1 MAQSGDDED
10 GLNLEEGIS
19 LSRLEEGK
27 PLGGNVGD
35 DKVVVVKQGDQIF
48 AIGARCTHYSGPL
61 EKGLVV
67 GKTIRCPLHHA
78 VFDLETSRPVGAP
91 AFKPTGCYPVE
102 VEGDRFRVLPKAEPE
117 SVTEPQESP
126 ESVLI
131 IGAGAAAAAAA
142 EMLRQEGYEGPITM
156 IGVEKSG
163 PVDRPNLSKD
173 YLAGEAQED
182 WIPLGGDEH
191 WRELG
196 VELVTGEEVVE
207 IDRDNKRVRT
217 GGGAT
222 YDYDV
227 LLYAT
232 GAEPMVPPIDGIES
246 TNCFTLRSFDDSQ
259 TIANAADDSDHAL
272 IVGASFIGLEVA
284 ASLRN
289 RGVDVTVVAPETLP
303 LARAFG
309 DEIGQLVKSLHEEH
323 GVTFHLEQT
332 VDRFETNRAHLS
344 GGAKVPFDFVVMGTG
359 VKPRTELAEK
369 AGLKVDDGV
378 IVDGQMRTSD
388 PSIYAAGDVARYP
401 DPTGNGT
408 ARIEHWVLA
417 ERLAQRAARHMVG
430 AAHLGLRDI
439 PFFWSWHYDLKIN
452 YVGHAT
458 DFDEIVIDGSVPDRD
473 ATVGYLK
480 GGRVLAVATLGRAL
494 ASLRA
499 EQALADDDQRSLRQM
514 LNC

>member
-1 MAQSGDDED
+1 MAKSNSEEGD
-10 GLNLEEGIS
+10 LNLNAGVP

-35 DKVVVVKQGDQIF
+35 DKVVVVKRGEQIF

-67 GKTIRCPLHHA
+67 GTTIRCPWHHA
-78 VFDLETSRPVGAP
+78 VFDLETSRAVGAP

-102 VEGDRFRVLPKAEPE
+102 VEGDKFRVLPKQDPPVVETPRQEPK
-117 SVTEPQESP
+117 SVTI
-126 ESVLI
+126 V
-131 IGAGAAAAAAA
+131 GAGAAAAAAT
-142 EMLRQEGYEGPITM
+142 EMLRQQGYEGPITM
-156 IGVEKSG
+156 IGHETSG

-173 YLAGEAQED
+173 YLAGEAQPD

-191 WRELG
+191 WRDLG
-196 VELVTGEEVVE
+196 VELITGEEVVE
-207 IDRDNKRVRT
+207 IDGDNKRVRT
-217 GGGAT
+217 RGGES

-232 GAEPMVPPIDGIES
+232 GAEPIVPPIEGIES
-246 TNCFTLRSFDDSQ
+246 AKCFTLRSFDDSR
-259 TIANAADDSDHAL
+259 TIAEAADENDQAL
-272 IVGASFIGLEVA
+272 VVGASFIGLEVA

-289 RGVDVTVVAPETLP
+289 RGVDVTVVAPEKLP
-303 LARAFG
+303 LAKAFG
-309 DEIGQLVKSLHEEH
+309 DELGKLVKTLHEDQ

-332 VDRFETNRAHLS
+332 VDRFDEDRAYLS
-344 GGAKVPFDFVVMGTG
+344 GGDEISFDFVVMGTG
-359 VKPRTELAEK
+359 VKPRTDLAEK
-369 AGLKVDDGV
+369 AGLEVDDGV
-378 IVDGQMRTSD
+378 VIDGKMRTSD

-417 ERLAQRAARHMVG
+417 ERLAQRAARNMVG
-430 AAHLGLRDI
+430 AEHLGLTDI

-458 DFDEIVIDGSVPDRD
+458 DFDEVVIDGSVPDRD
-473 ATVGYLK
+473 ATIGYLK

-499 EQALADDDQRSLRQM
+499 EQALADDDQQALRQM